1 MGFFLGLLVDL
12 MICFGLILSPVKPHN
27 MKSHKITLCALI
39 LLAPFLFSYDDG
51 VAEHQNKDR
60 TGAPGSNAHCGASC
74 HDDNQ
79 FAPELIIELIDQG
92 SNEAVAE
99 YLAGQT
105 YEIRYTIEHGTGSPS
120 VFGFQSTVLLS
131 NNSNAGT
138 FSMPGMD
145 VQLEDVNGR
154 HIIEHSMDSP
164 SNVFTADWTA
174 PQEGSGSVTFYASS
188 VACNNNNANSGDGF
202 DGAVLAISEGT
213 AISVSEIELGAFTA
227 TVQGSQLLLNHLP
240 LGSIM
245 IYNLNGQ
252 LADQRQSYAPQ
263 MQLDLSGKSGIYI
276 IVVQSE
282 YGIQSQKVLIF

>member
-1 MGFFLGLLVDL
+1 M
-12 MICFGLILSPVKPHN
+12 N
-27 MKSHKITLCALI
+27 SHKIALCAFI

-60 TGAPGSNAHCGASC
+60 TGAPGSNANCGATC

-120 VFGFQSTVLLS
+120 VYGFQSTVLLGD
-131 NNSNAGT
+131 NSNAGT
-138 FSMPGMD
+138 FSMPGPD
-145 VQLEDVNGR
+145 VQIEDVNGR
-154 HIIEHSMDSP
+154 HIIEHHVDSP

-174 PQEGSGSVTFYASS
+174 PEEGSGGVTFYASS

-213 AISVSEIELGAFTA
+213 VTSVREIEREAFTA
-227 TVQGSQLLLNHLP
+227 IVQGSQLQLSHLP

-252 LADQRQSYAPQ
+252 LIDQRQSSAPQ
-263 MQLDLSGKSGIYI
+263 MQLDLSGEPGIYI
-276 IVVQSE
+276 VVVQSNFE
-282 YGIQSQKVLIF
+282 VQSQKVLIF